1 MTRLTAEATTAGP
14 GSTVVLRLTGS
25 LDLGSAAVLYDALT
39 RCLPAEPPL
48 IVVDLSALTDA
59 AVDAIGAFGRVA
71 DQARAWPGSSL
82 VLGGP
87 VPTVAAMLARAQRR
101 VPVFPTVADALAGQ
115 AGTRAGQAVAGPV
128 GDRPAADEPTGP
140 DRSVPDLVDP
150 GHPAPHRP
158 TPGRLTLTL
167 GPEVSAAST
176 ARRLID
182 RTLAAWGLTVLRD
195 PARLVMTELVSN
207 AVRHARTALEISLA
221 WQPDAIHLSVR
232 DHNPAPPRPGGPV
245 APTVEGGRGL
255 LVVDL
260 LARAWGTTPT
270 RDGKVVWASLARP

>member
-1 MTRLTAEATTAGP
+1 MTRLTAEANTAGP

-25 LDLGSAAVLYDALT
+25 LDLGSAPVLYDALT

-59 AVDAIGAFGRVA
+59 DADAVGAFGRVA

-82 VLGGP
+82 VLGGALP
-87 VPTVAAMLARAQRR
+87 AVAALLARAQRR
-101 VPVFPTVADALAGQ
+101 VPVFPTVADALADPALIEPALVEPALVEPALVAEEKSA
-115 AGTRAGQAVAGPV
+115 AGGS
-128 GDRPAADEPTGP
+128 DGP
-140 DRSVPDLVDP
+140 DR
-150 GHPAPHRP
+150 
-158 TPGRLTLTL
+158 LTLAM
-167 GPEVSAAST
+167 GREVSAASK

-195 PARLVMTELVSN
+195 PARLVITELVSN
-207 AVRHARTALEISLA
+207 AVRHARTALEISVAL
-221 WQPDAIHLSVR
+221 QPDAIHLSVR
-232 DHNPAPPRPGGPV
+232 DHNPAPPRLGGPV

-270 RDGKVVWASLARP
+270 LDGKVVWATLTRP